1 MDVKETSP
9 GGIEALRGRLL
20 RIAAANGGR
29 PAEAS
34 SEPAPREPPPAS
46 DLLPL
51 SDVGQEASALAPE
64 RQFLLLRV
72 ELKGT
77 DITVLEHVE
86 VGAVSS
92 DQVLFRDIRNAY
104 EQVVKEHGWT
114 LGMLLPHWLRNALL
128 SGTPKFLSRIL
139 QVVSSICLY
148 KIDSADF
155 VGVSLFIA

>member
-64 RQFLLLRV
+64 RQFLLLCV

-77 DITVLEHVE
+77 DITVLEHVK

-114 LGMLLPHWLRNALL
+114 LGMLSPPLAAQRAAVRYSEISLENSPGCLVHLP
-128 SGTPKFLSRIL
+128 L
-139 QVVSSICLY
+139 Q
-148 KIDSADF
+148 D
-155 VGVSLFIA
+155 